1 MSYRPISSPRRIN
14 KVVAGI
20 LDKTLSDRGV
30 VLRRIIIEW
39 PSLADSAATWSE
51 PSALRFVA
59 SRSPSTGEEGI
70 LDVSIRSGRGL
81 EMQMLAPE
89 IIDRCNQ
96 SFGYNLLSRIAI
108 KQMSPNG

>member
-1 MSYRPISSPRRIN
+1 MSYRPISAPRRIN
-14 KVVAGI
+14 TVVAGI

-39 PSLADSAATWSE
+39 PTLAEAAAVWSAPA
-51 PSALRFVA
+51 ALRFVA
-59 SRSPSTGEEGI
+59 SKSGHANEEGI
-70 LDVSIRSGRGL
+70 LDVTIRSGRGL

-96 SFGYNLLSRIAI
+96 SFGYNLLNRIAI
-108 KQMSPNG
+108 KQMSLND